1 MPRRNFAILIAI
13 AVISLACGLKVDREG
28 SIISYAMRQIRGR
41 YLEDVDDQILFEG
54 AMEGMIGR
62 LESEFDDRH
71 SAYIKPE
78 RMQAFEN
85 TINQQFGGVG
95 MEVTMPP
102 GTKQLTVI
110 VPMPGSPA
118 EKAGIRCGDKI
129 LRINGESTQGLSLLD
144 AIKLMHGETGTTV
157 VLGVLHEGADGP
169 VDIKI
174 VRTVIKADT
183 VIGRARNGDGSWN
196 FFLEGKEK
204 IGYLRITS
212 FTDNTAEEM
221 EKAAKKLVDAGMRGL
236 IIDLRGDPG
245 GFLDQAVKVADMFIH
260 SGVIVSTR
268 GRHNQIFRV
277 FTATEEG
284 TLPDFPI
291 AVLIDRDTASAGEIV
306 AACLQDHRRAVVV
319 GERSF
324 GKGTIQELIE
334 LESKHGLLKLTTGTY
349 WRPSEKDINRRKG
362 DDENDDWGVKPDK
375 GYEVPPPAISAAVA
389 DAKKAEPCAEKETNR
404 RPEDDPYI
412 KKALEYIRSALKQ
425 APTASPG
432 STGSPGS

>member
-1 MPRRNFAILIAI
+1 M
-13 AVISLACGLKVDREG
+13 VSLTCVLKVDREG

-41 YLEDVDDQILFEG
+41 YLEEIDDHILFEG

-62 LESEFDDRH
+62 LESEFDDQH

-78 RMQAFEN
+78 KLQAFED

-95 MEVTMPP
+95 MEVTMSPE
-102 GTKQLTVI
+102 TKQLVVI
-110 VPMPGSPA
+110 APMPGSPA
-118 EKAGIRCGDKI
+118 EKAGILCGDKI
-129 LRINGESTQGLSLLD
+129 LKIDGESAQGLSLLD
-144 AIKLMHGETGTTV
+144 AINLMHGESGAA
-157 VLGVLHEGADGP
+157 VLLSVLHEGQDEP

-174 VRTVIKADT
+174 VRAVIKTDT
-183 VIGRARNGDGSWN
+183 VIGCKRNGNGTWD
-196 FFLEGKEK
+196 FFLDGKEK
-204 IGYLRITS
+204 IGYVRITS
-212 FTDNTAEEM
+212 FTENTAEEM
-221 EKAAKKLVDAGMRGL
+221 RKAAKKLIDAGLRGL
-236 IIDLRGDPG
+236 VIDLRGDPG
-245 GFLDQAVKVADMFIH
+245 GFLDQAVQVADMFIR

-268 GRHNQIFRV
+268 GRYNQIFRV

-306 AACLQDHRRAVVV
+306 AACLQDHGRAVVV

-362 DDENDDWGVKPDK
+362 DGENDDWGVRPDK
-375 GYEVPPPAISAAVA
+375 GYEVSPPQVSAGGKDA
-389 DAKKAEPCAEKETNR
+389 DKPEPGAKETKKWPHN
-404 RPEDDPYI
+404 DPCI
-412 KKALEYIRSALKQ
+412 RKALEYVRPAK
-425 APTASPG
+425 
-432 STGSPGS
+432 